1 MQITKNINQC
11 RKAIN
16 KAKQSK
22 KRIGFVPTMGA
33 LHEGHLS
40 LIRKA
45 RKDNDFVAI
54 SIFVNP
60 LQFGPTEDYTQYPRD
75 FKRDEKLLKKE
86 KVDLIF
92 YPQPKT
98 MYPEGFST
106 YITEEY
112 LSQIL
117 CGRSRPIHFKGVT
130 TIVAKLFNIIEPENV
145 YFGQKDYQQAKIIQ
159 KMIKE
164 LNFPIKMHIMPIKR
178 ENDKVAIS
186 SRNYYLSKK
195 QREDAKVLYQ
205 SLIKAK
211 KLIQKGKSNPSK
223 IKQEIKKAIKRKN
236 SATIDYVD
244 IIDIQTLRPVK
255 QIKNRVAVV
264 MAVYIG
270 KTKLIDNIIISKKR
284 KKK

>member
-178 ENDKVAIS
+178 ENNKVAIS

-270 KTKLIDNIIISKKR
+270 KTRLIDNIIISKKR

>member
-1 MQITKNINQC
+1 
-11 RKAIN
+11 
-16 KAKQSK
+16 
-22 KRIGFVPTMGA
+22 
-33 LHEGHLS
+33 
-40 LIRKA
+40 
-45 RKDNDFVAI
+45 
-54 SIFVNP
+54 
-60 LQFGPTEDYTQYPRD
+60 
-75 FKRDEKLLKKE
+75 
-86 KVDLIF
+86 
-92 YPQPKT
+92 

-178 ENDKVAIS
+178 ENNKVAIS

-211 KLIQKGKSNPSK
+211 ELIQKGKSNPSK

-270 KTKLIDNIIISKKR
+270 KTRLIDNIIISKKR

>member
-270 KTKLIDNIIISKKR
+270 KTRLIDNIIISKKR

>member
-178 ENDKVAIS
+178 ENNKVAIS